1 MTHDEKKYLSRGVAA
16 GTLMGLAI
24 GLIIALFVAMKPHL
38 FAGLIQ

>member
-1 MTHDEKKYLSRGVAA
+1 MTHGEQKFLLRGVAA
-16 GTLMGLAI
+16 GTPVGVAI

>member
-1 MTHDEKKYLSRGVAA
+1 MTPGEQKFLSRGVAA

-24 GLIIALFVAMKPHL
+24 GLMIALVVAMKPHL